1 MALGDF
7 IQLLQSR
14 VSKDTRILTDRQ
26 DDDFKKSL
34 ERWSNIDLKV
44 PGAIV
49 KPATEEDVILT
60 VSLMYSAVL
69 TIRHQS

>member
-60 VSLMYSAVL
+60 VSLMYLAVL